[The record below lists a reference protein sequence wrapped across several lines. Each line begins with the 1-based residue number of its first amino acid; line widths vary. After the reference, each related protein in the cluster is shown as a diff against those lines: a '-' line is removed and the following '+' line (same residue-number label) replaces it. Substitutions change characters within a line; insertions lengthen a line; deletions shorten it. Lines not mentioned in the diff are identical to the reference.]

1 MKKILFVALLATLL
15 AASCQKTEIINPVGN
30 KIGFST
36 GMNKLTKAADADSS
50 GTFNLQE
57 QNFRV
62 WAYGAYEDPNT
73 EKNEMNHVYDGI
85 ENLAVTYAGGWGT
98 VKEYYWP
105 GVGKDLMFFAVSAD
119 QTFLGTSGTT
129 STNVSVTHGATIAD
143 ATMTVQKFTVNSD
156 SPNEDLMVAD
166 FVQQNQNDKVVDLH
180 FHHALSKVEFVFKTL
195 KSNDTTKVAPQVFVQ
210 SLVVDS
216 LATKG
221 TLNVCKDTSAASVPV
236 DTTGNYAATVVPV
249 EFKWEVD
256 STDVSKK
263 SFKDD
268 WNGSVTYIEGTDT
281 TAVID
286 TTAMQLTVEPQ
297 TFSTWLM
304 LPQNIEGKKVAI
316 TYVINKR
323 QFTSIFALD
332 KNDLKEWTDNQHIK
346 YTVTLAP
353 NVISFNP
360 IVNDWANPTDREYQN

>member
-73 EKNEMNHVYDGI
+73 AKIEKNHVYDGI

-236 DTTGNYAATVVPV
+236 DTTGKYAATVVPV

-281 TAVID
+281 TAVKD
-286 TTAMQLTVEPQ
+286 TTAMQLTVKPQ